1 MAIEAIEK
9 MSKEI
14 EGLKGQIE
22 SQKTD
27 AEKQLAEL
35 QKEFDGKLADRKTT
49 FEEKTVDADAV
60 AKAKKDGS
68 NLYLK
73 SVLTGR
79 PMDSFAEFKD
89 IASVVEKA
97 IKPADISSW
106 LSEEFSGQMLT
117 KLEAEL
123 MVEPLFAK
131 LTMPA
136 NRNQFSIPGRSTDAI
151 AYLIAPGADAIEST
165 IAAGK
170 VTFATQRIKTLV
182 SVTDQADQE
191 AVVAVMDLV
200 KQELVSSLA
209 RASEKSII
217 AGNTAV
223 TDAND
228 VRKAFDGL
236 LKIAVGAGNV
246 VDGAGAISAA
256 GLLAARKKLGVYG
269 LNLADLAVIAPVKI
283 AFDMLG
289 LPEVT
294 TVDKY
299 GMAATILT
307 GEIGKVYGMPVI
319 ASAYLPEN
327 LDAGGVVDDV
337 APEGTKTAVLVV
349 NRRFFAVA
357 DRGTIGLE
365 EERKAVSSSTLYVG
379 FRDMDFR
386 KLSIVATPVAAI
398 VNL

>member
-14 EGLKGQIE
+14 ESLKQSLE
-22 SQKTD
+22 AQKTD
-27 AEKQLAEL
+27 AEKQLSEL
-35 QKEFDGKLADRKTT
+35 QKEFDGKLAERKTS
-49 FEEKTVDADAV
+49 FEEKDVSADVV
-60 AKAKKDGS
+60 AKAQKDGA

-73 SVLTGR
+73 SILTGR
-79 PMDSFAEFKD
+79 PVSSFAEFKD

-97 IKPADISSW
+97 IKPADISNW

-131 LTMPA
+131 LTMPQ
-136 NRNQFSIPGRSTDAI
+136 NRNQFSIPGRTTDAI

-170 VTFATQRIKTLV
+170 VTFATSRIKTLV

-200 KQELVSSLA
+200 KQELTSSLA
-209 RASEKSII
+209 RASEKGII
-217 AGNTAV
+217 AGDTTV
-223 TDAND
+223 SDAND

-236 LKIAVGAGNV
+236 LKIAVGAGQT
-246 VDGAGAISAA
+246 VDGTGAISAA
-256 GLLAARKKLGVYG
+256 NVLAARKKLGVYG
-269 LNLADLAVIAPVKI
+269 LNLADLVIIAPVKV
-283 AFDMLG
+283 AYDMLG
-289 LPEVT
+289 LDDVK

-299 GMAATILT
+299 GALATILT
-307 GEIGKVYGMPVI
+307 GEIAKLYGMPIV
-319 ASAYLPEN
+319 ASAYIPEN
-327 LDAGGVVDDV
+327 LDAAGVVDKV
-337 APEGTKTAVLVV
+337 TPGTKTAVLVV
-349 NRRFFAVA
+349 NRRFFGVA
-357 DRGTIGLE
+357 DRGTIGIE

-379 FRDMDFR
+379 YRDVDFK
-386 KLSIVATPVAAI
+386 KLSVVATPVAAI

>member
-9 MSKEI
+9 MQKEI
-14 EGLKGQIE
+14 EGLKSQLE
-22 SQKTD
+22 SQKTES
-27 AEKQLAEL
+27 EKQLEEL
-35 QKEFDGKLADRKTT
+35 QKEVSSKIEERKTS
-49 FEEKTVDADAV
+49 FEQKELVSDASV
-60 AKAKKDGS
+60 AKAKKDGA
-68 NLYLK
+68 NLHLK

-79 PMDSFAEFKD
+79 DVKSFEEFKD
-89 IASVVEKA
+89 VAAIVEKA
-97 IKPADISSW
+97 IVPADISNW
-106 LSEEFSGQMLT
+106 LAEEFSGQMLT
-117 KLEAEL
+117 KLSADL
-123 MVEPLFAK
+123 MIEPLFTK

-170 VTFATQRIKTLV
+170 VTFATSRVKTLV

-191 AVVAVMDLV
+191 AVVAIMDLV

-209 RASEKSII
+209 RASEKGII
-217 AGNTAV
+217 AGDTAV
-223 TDAND
+223 ADAND

-246 VDGAGAISAA
+246 VDGTGAISAA
-256 GLLAARKKLGVYG
+256 NVLAARKSLGVYG
-269 LNLADLAVIAPVKI
+269 LNLADLAIIAPVKV
-283 AFDMLG
+283 AYDMLG
-289 LPEVT
+289 LDEVM

-299 GMAATILT
+299 GSAATILT
-307 GEIGKVYGMPVI
+307 GEIGKLWGMPII
-319 ASAYLPEN
+319 ASAYIPEN
-327 LDAGGVVDDV
+327 LDAAGAVDEGT
-337 APEGTKTAVLVV
+337 PGTKTAALIV
-349 NRRFFAVA
+349 NKRFFGIA

-379 FRDMDFR
+379 YRDIDFK

>member
-357 DRGTIGLE
+357 DRGTLGLE